1 MAQITNSI
9 LMVRPSRF
17 QFNAETAVSNA
28 FQKQLQGLT
37 ETEIYARA
45 RAEFDGFVAK
55 LRAHGVNVCVVEDT
69 PNPPKP
75 DAVFPNNWV
84 TFHADGKVFL
94 YPMCTP
100 NRRLERRMDI
110 IDTVEKEYK
119 LTTVIDLSRSEQSN
133 EILEGTGSMVFDH
146 NHKVVY
152 ACLSPR
158 THATLLNNYAI
169 MIGYEVV
176 SFTSLD
182 ENGGEVYHTNVVMC
196 MGDGFSVICLDSIR
210 DKAER
215 AKVVERLKG
224 DGNEIV
230 DISLAQM
237 NQFAGNMLQVKSNSG
252 KSYLVMSAT
261 AYKAL
266 TPAQIAQIEQFTT
279 ILFVE
284 IDTIEI
290 IGGGSARC
298 MMAEIFAQRKSN

>member
-17 QFNAETAVSNA
+17 QFNAQTAASNA
-28 FQKQLQGLT
+28 FQKQLQGLS
-37 ETEIYARA
+37 ETEIYAKA
-45 RAEFDGFVAK
+45 QAEFDGFVAK
-55 LRAHGVNVCVVEDT
+55 LREHGVNVYAIEDT
-69 PNPPKP
+69 PEPAKP

-84 TFHADGKVFL
+84 SFHADGKVFL

-100 NRRLERRMDI
+100 NRRLERRNDI
-110 IDTVEKEYK
+110 IQTIAKDFEVKI
-119 LTTVIDLSRSEQSN
+119 VMDLSKSEERN
-133 EILEGTGSMVFDH
+133 VILEGTGSMVLDH
-146 NHKVVY
+146 NHKVIY

-158 THATLLNNYAI
+158 THLELLNDYAL

-196 MGDGFSVICLDSIR
+196 MGDGFSVICLDSIA
-210 DKAER
+210 DKVER
-215 AKVVERLKG
+215 EKVVAKLTQ

-237 NQFAGNMLQVKSNSG
+237 NQFAGNMLQVQGDSG

-261 AYKAL
+261 AFHAL

-279 ILFVE
+279 ILYVN

-298 MMAEIFAQRKSN
+298 MMAEIFCPKKS

>member
-1 MAQITNSI
+1 MSQITNSI

-37 ETEIYARA
+37 ETEIYAKA
-45 RAEFDGFVAK
+45 QAEFDGFVAK

-69 PNPPKP
+69 PEPAKP

-84 TFHADGKVFL
+84 SFHADGTVFL

-100 NRRLERRMDI
+100 NRRLERRSDI
-110 IDTVEKEYK
+110 IETIAKDFDVKK
-119 LTTVIDLSRSEQSN
+119 VIDLSPAEEKN
-133 EILEGTGSMVFDH
+133 EILEGTGSMVLDH
-146 NHKVVY
+146 KNKVIY

-158 THATLLNNYAI
+158 THHSLLNEYAQL
-169 MIGYEVV
+169 IGYEVV

-196 MGDGFSVICLDSIR
+196 MGDGFSVICLDSIK
-210 DKAER
+210 DEAER
-215 AKVVERLKG
+215 AKVAAKLRG

-230 DISLAQM
+230 DISFAQM
-237 NQFAGNMLQVKSNSG
+237 NQFAGNMLQVQSDSG

-266 TPAQIAQIEQFTT
+266 TPAQVAQIEQFTT

-284 IDTIEI
+284 IDTIEM

-298 MMAEIFAQRKSN
+298 MMAEIFCEKKK

>member
-1 MAQITNSI
+1 MSQITNSI

-17 QFNAETAVSNA
+17 QFNAQTAVSNA

-37 ETEIYARA
+37 ETEIYAKA
-45 RAEFDGFVAK
+45 QAEFDGFVAK

-69 PNPPKP
+69 PEPQKP

-84 TFHADGKVFL
+84 SFHADGKVFL

-100 NRRLERRMDI
+100 NRRLERRNDI
-110 IDTVEKEYK
+110 IETIAKDFDIQN
-119 LTTVIDLSRSEQSN
+119 VIDLSPSEEQN
-133 EILEGTGSMVFDH
+133 IILEGTGSMVLDH

-158 THATLLNNYAI
+158 THIDLLNDYAK

-196 MGDGFSVICLDSIR
+196 MGDGFSVICLDSIK
-210 DKAER
+210 DAAER
-215 AKVVERLKG
+215 AMVTEKLTK

-237 NQFAGNMLQVKSNSG
+237 NQFAGNMLQVQGADN
-252 KSYLVMSAT
+252 SYLVMSAT
-261 AYKAL
+261 AYNAL
-266 TPAQIAQIEQFTT
+266 TASQIAQIEKFTT
-279 ILFVE
+279 ILYVQ

-298 MMAEIFAQRKSN
+298 MMAEIFCNPKK